1 MLTTA
6 STIMRPEH
14 ERNKMKKY
22 GYFFE
27 NFMINWGNKISRD
40 NKRNIRSDKEVQ
52 VSNTNLDGMNIHRKE
67 TISG

>member
-27 NFMINWGNKISRD
+27 NFMIN
-40 NKRNIRSDKEVQ
+40 
-52 VSNTNLDGMNIHRKE
+52 
-67 TISG
+67 

>member
-14 ERNKMKKY
+14 GRNKMKKY

-27 NFMINWGNKISRD
+27 NFMINWGNKINTD

-52 VSNTNLDGMNIHRKE
+52 ASNTNLDGMNIHRKE